1 MRITSSAS
9 CILTAVSV
17 SLLAASPAATA
28 QIQTISIKTI
38 CVDGSP
44 ITGAACTLKVG
55 NSVSQMVTP
64 GTANVPKSTDDLSVS
79 CVKGGSSANGLFTSR
94 RAGGTWG
101 KLAAWGGMDQM
112 LNWEDLEQ
120 LDYPKEMTV
129 VLVGDCS
136 G

>member
-1 MRITSSAS
+1 MRITSSATQFF
-9 CILTAVSV
+9 TAVSV
-17 SLLAASPAATA
+17 SLLAASSAATA
-28 QIQTISIKTI
+28 QTQTISIKTI

-55 NSVSQMVTP
+55 NSVSQLVTP

-79 CVKGGSSANGLFTSR
+79 CVTGGSSATGLFTSR

-112 LNWEDLEQ
+112 LNWKDLDQ

-136 G
+136 R

>member
-1 MRITSSAS
+1 MRITFSAT
-9 CILTAVSV
+9 CVFTAVSV
-17 SLLAASPAATA
+17 SLFAASSAATA
-28 QIQTISIKTI
+28 QTQTISIKTI

-44 ITGAACTLKVG
+44 ITGATCTLKVG
-55 NSVSQMVTP
+55 NSVSQLVTP

-79 CVKGGSSANGLFTSR
+79 CVKGGSSATGLFTSR

-112 LNWEDLEQ
+112 LNWKDLDQ

-136 G
+136 R